1 MCRYRS
7 HLMGRT
13 DILTRMPFAIGDRVV
28 VVETG
33 LSGVVSG
40 ISYENELPDTHVAYA
55 VTVDGGVTTMVAVHD
70 LRPE

>member
-1 MCRYRS
+1 M
-7 HLMGRT
+7 L
-13 DILTRMPFAIGDRVV
+13 D
-28 VVETG
+28 TG

-40 ISYENELPDTHVAYA
+40 ISSEDESPDTHLAYA